1 MSRSGHYRFAAGLRI
16 FNSFAA
22 LRPRIAALRPRIA
35 ALSAASS
42 VNGSLPRR
50 DH

>member
-22 LRPRIAALRPRIA
+22 LRPRIAAL
-35 ALSAASS
+35 SAASS